1 MPRPSRKSSS
11 SSRNSTPHEGVPRG
25 AKLAQ
30 SWMEPEVIRY
40 KPFRPRNYKQESVMR
55 TLDESTLTFLV
66 GSAGTGKTFLAVAHA
81 IERLKTGKISKIVA
95 ARPAVE
101 AGDSVGF
108 LTGDLTQKM
117 NPYLRPVLD
126 SISFFVG
133 GDGPMKS
140 LMEAGI
146 LEVTSL
152 TYLRGRTFNDCD
164 LIGDEMQNA
173 TSAQL
178 KTFLTRGGENCKMY
192 VTMDPKQCD
201 LPDRGASCSHDLNR
215 FVDRPDIAIVD
226 FGLQDVVR
234 SQIVKTVL
242 KCYGE

>member
-1 MPRPSRKSSS
+1 MPRSSRKS
-11 SSRNSTPHEGVPRG
+11 NSPRPGFEGAPKSPKP
-25 AKLAQ
+25 AS
-30 SWMEPEVIRY
+30 SWMEHTEIHYRNF
-40 KPFRPRNYKQESVMR
+40 KPRNYKQEAVMHIMHN
-55 TLDESTLTFLV
+55 STLTFLV
-66 GSAGTGKTFLAVAHA
+66 GSAGTGKSFLAVAHA
-81 IERLKTGKISKIVA
+81 IERLKSGQIKKIVA
-95 ARPAVE
+95 ARPAIE

-117 NPYLRPVLD
+117 YPYLRPILD
-126 SISFFVG
+126 SIAFFVG
-133 GDGPMKS
+133 GDGPMKAM
-140 LMEAGI
+140 MEAGT

-173 TSAQL
+173 TSSQL

-201 LPDRGASCSHDLNR
+201 LPDRGASCSHDLAR
-215 FVDRPDIAIVD
+215 FIDKPDIAVVD
-226 FGLQDVVR
+226 FGIQDVVR
-234 SQIVKTVL
+234 ANIVKTVL

>member
-11 SSRNSTPHEGVPRG
+11 PRTPHEGMPKSSRVTPNW
-25 AKLAQ
+25 L
-30 SWMEPEVIRY
+30 EPEAIQY

-81 IERLKTGKISKIVA
+81 IQRLKTGQIKKIVA

-133 GDGPMKS
+133 GDGAMKS
-140 LMEAGI
+140 LMESGV

-201 LPDRGASCSHDLNR
+201 LPDRGASCSHDLHR
-215 FVDRPDIAIVD
+215 FVDKPDIAIVD

>member
-1 MPRPSRKSSS
+1 MPRSSRKSSS
-11 SSRNSTPHEGVPRG
+11 QRPSYEGVPKG
-25 AKLAQ
+25 QKPSS
-30 SWMEPEVIRY
+30 SWVDYSEVRY
-40 KPFRPRNYKQESVMR
+40 RPFKPRNYKQESVMR
-55 TLDESTLTFLV
+55 TMDESTLTFLV
-66 GSAGTGKTFLAVAHA
+66 GSAGTGKTFLAVANA
-81 IERLKTGKISKIVA
+81 IQRLKSGEIKKIVA

-140 LMEAGI
+140 LMESGVI
-146 LEVTSL
+146 EVTSL

-201 LPDRGASCSHDLNR
+201 LPDRGASCSQDLAR